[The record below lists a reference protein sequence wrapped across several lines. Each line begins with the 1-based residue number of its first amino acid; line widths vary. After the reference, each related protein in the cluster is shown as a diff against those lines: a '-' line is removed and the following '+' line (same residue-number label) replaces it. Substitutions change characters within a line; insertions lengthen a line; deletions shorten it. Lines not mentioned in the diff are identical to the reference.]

1 MFRLYCPQDRG
12 FLTLYMVFKNSHNH
26 KQHIF
31 RRKTQG
37 RYMYTVCKQNKNVK
51 KAFSSEVL
59 GQYINPSCPILPITF
74 DVRFNKNTCNGSWVN
89 GRSVEVK
96 DGNVGSRLFI

>member
-1 MFRLYCPQDRG
+1 MFRLYCPQDGG
-12 FLTLYMVFKNSHNH
+12 FLTLYMVCENSYNH
-26 KQHIF
+26 K
-31 RRKTQG
+31 KTYFQKKNAG
-37 RYMYTVCKQNKNVK
+37 KVYEQNKNVN

-59 GQYINPSCPILPITF
+59 GQYINPSCPILPFTF